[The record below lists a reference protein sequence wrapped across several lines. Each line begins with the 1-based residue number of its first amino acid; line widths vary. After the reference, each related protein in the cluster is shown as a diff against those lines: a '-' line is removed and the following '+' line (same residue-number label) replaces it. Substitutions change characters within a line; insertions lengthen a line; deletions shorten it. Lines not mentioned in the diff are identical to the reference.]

1 MHAGPLLPE
10 CNAFIKGGRSRYAPA
25 AFPISHSKEVAHM
38 TGTKFTTR
46 RWYLSARSRRK
57 GLIALAFLLPGIIY
71 YIMFRYAP
79 MRGNLIAFQ
88 DFNPYKGFGG
98 SKWVGL
104 KHFQIF
110 FESTNCSRLIINTL
124 ALSIYSIIFSFPV
137 PILFAIL
144 LNEVRFKRFRSV
156 VQSISYFP
164 HFISVVIICGLLKKY
179 LAVSDGLVSEIIA
192 ALGAERI
199 NFLQEPGWFRTIYIA
214 SGIWQGMGWSS
225 IIYYATL
232 TSVDTSLYEAAE
244 IDGANRFRKM
254 LNISIP
260 ALVPTIVTLLLMQLG
275 NVMNVGFEKVL
286 LIQNPST
293 YSTSDILF
301 TYVYRMGIGQAKYSF
316 ASAVGLF
323 NNLVGLVVLLFFN
336 AVAKKFSDTSL
347 W

>member
-1 MHAGPLLPE
+1 
-10 CNAFIKGGRSRYAPA
+10 
-25 AFPISHSKEVAHM
+25 M

-79 MRGNLIAFQ
+79 MWGNLIAFQ

-156 VQSISYFP
+156 VQFISYFP
-164 HFISVVIICGLLKKY
+164 YFISVVIICGLLKKY
-179 LAVSDGLVSEIIA
+179 LAVSDGLVNEIIA

-244 IDGANRFRKM
+244 IDGANRFQKM

-293 YSTSDILF
+293 YSTSDILS

>member
-1 MHAGPLLPE
+1 
-10 CNAFIKGGRSRYAPA
+10 
-25 AFPISHSKEVAHM
+25 M

-79 MRGNLIAFQ
+79 KWGNLIAFQ

-179 LAVSDGLVSEIIA
+179 LAVSDGLVNEIIA

-244 IDGANRFRKM
+244 SDGANRFQKM

-293 YSTSDILF
+293 YSTSDILS

>member
-1 MHAGPLLPE
+1 M
-10 CNAFIKGGRSRYAPA
+10 STV
-25 AFPISHSKEVAHM
+25 S
-38 TGTKFTTR
+38 
-46 RWYLSARSRRK
+46 
-57 GLIALAFLLPGIIY
+57 
-71 YIMFRYAP
+71 
-79 MRGNLIAFQ
+79 
-88 DFNPYKGFGG
+88 
-98 SKWVGL
+98 

-179 LAVSDGLVSEIIA
+179 LAVSDGLANEIIA

-244 IDGANRFRKM
+244 IDGANRFQKM

-293 YSTSDILF
+293 YSTSDILS

>member
-1 MHAGPLLPE
+1 
-10 CNAFIKGGRSRYAPA
+10 
-25 AFPISHSKEVAHM
+25 M

-71 YIMFRYAP
+71 YIMFCYAP
-79 MRGNLIAFQ
+79 MWGNLIAFQ

-179 LAVSDGLVSEIIA
+179 LAVSDGLVNEIIA

-244 IDGANRFRKM
+244 IDGANRFQKM

-293 YSTSDILF
+293 YSTSDILS

>member
-1 MHAGPLLPE
+1 
-10 CNAFIKGGRSRYAPA
+10 
-25 AFPISHSKEVAHM
+25 M

-156 VQSISYFP
+156 VQSINYFP

-293 YSTSDILF
+293 YSTSDILS